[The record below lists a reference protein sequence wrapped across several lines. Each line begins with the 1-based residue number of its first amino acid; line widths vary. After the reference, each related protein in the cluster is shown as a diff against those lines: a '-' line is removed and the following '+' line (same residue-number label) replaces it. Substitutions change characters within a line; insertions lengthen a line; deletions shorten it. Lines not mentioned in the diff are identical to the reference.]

1 MEFTAIDY
9 TIFALLL
16 VLSSAIG
23 LFYALTGNRQRTVQE
38 FLLANRDMGCLPVAL
53 SLLAS
58 FQSAVAILGVPAE
71 IFRFGTE
78 YWFLGCSYFLG
89 LLIPAH
95 IFIPVFYRLHITSTY
110 EVSRGVT
117 GSAGGSHRTLQ
128 SGTLTSL
135 LAVPGAALQQDSA
148 SLRHCGLHLPDGA
161 WGWGCGV
168 QGSGAWA
175 WLSTALPCPQVIYMG
190 VVLYAPAL
198 ALNAGMMRTS
208 GGPRQEAAAPHPM
221 NVLCHFQ

>member
-9 TIFALLL
+9 SIFALLL

-23 LFYALTGNRQRTVQE
+23 LFYAFTGDRQRTVQE

-95 IFIPVFYRLHITSTY
+95 IFIPVFYRLRITSTY
-110 EVSRGVT
+110 EVTGGTRGV
-117 GSAGGSHRTLQ
+117 
-128 SGTLTSL
+128 
-135 LAVPGAALQQDSA
+135 
-148 SLRHCGLHLPDGA
+148 
-161 WGWGCGV
+161 CGV
-168 QGSGAWA
+168 GTAEDPAVGRPD
-175 WLSTALPCPQVIYMG
+175 LSPCSTWSCASTRRCESSARSP
-190 VVLYAPAL
+190 
-198 ALNAGMMRTS
+198 S
-208 GGPRQEAAAPHPM
+208 SSKW
-221 NVLCHFQ
+221 